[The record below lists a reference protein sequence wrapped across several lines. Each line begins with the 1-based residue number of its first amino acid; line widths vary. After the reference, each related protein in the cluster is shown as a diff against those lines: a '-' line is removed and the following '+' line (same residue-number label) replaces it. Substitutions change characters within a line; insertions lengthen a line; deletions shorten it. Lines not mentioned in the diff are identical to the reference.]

1 MKQILNKLD
10 YEIHHWANS
19 AMIKTEVTYYFH
31 NPRESFKN
39 FPRATDKK
47 IKIDIDVPDDVDCLF
62 WCNYFGFEAPMPDLV
77 RFKNLC
83 RHFQSSI
90 LRQMH

>member
-31 NPRESFKN
+31 NPRESCKN
-39 FPRATDKK
+39 FPRATDEEIIMYIMQNNEDYYKVK
-47 IKIDIDVPDDVDCLF
+47 
-62 WCNYFGFEAPMPDLV
+62 GFFDLINNAYNN
-77 RFKNLC
+77 RG
-83 RHFQSSI
+83 
-90 LRQMH
+90 